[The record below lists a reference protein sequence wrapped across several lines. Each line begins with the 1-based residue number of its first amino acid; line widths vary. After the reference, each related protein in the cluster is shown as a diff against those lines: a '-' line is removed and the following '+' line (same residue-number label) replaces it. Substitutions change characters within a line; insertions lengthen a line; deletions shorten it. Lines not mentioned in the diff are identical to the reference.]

1 MTVSDR
7 AAAIWIG
14 VIAAAIYV
22 AAGFGLSTDYDY
34 YGRLA
39 DAFLH
44 GRWWL
49 TEAPQWLNDLL
60 PCGEGRFCVVYP
72 PLPAI
77 LSLPF
82 VPFFPTAVSQV
93 VASRIAGGA
102 SAGILY
108 YGLRA
113 YGAPR
118 TYALAGAVLSAFGT
132 TLLFSSVD
140 GRAWF
145 AAHSASM
152 LFLALAF
159 AVAARGG
166 SAVAVG
172 ALVGI
177 SALARLPVALAA
189 PALALL
195 CARRAG
201 TGYRRSLGGVIAGG
215 VPLALL
221 YVGSNL
227 LRWGTPLDDGY
238 AQLTQGDVFF
248 NHGLFSPLYLLR
260 HLKAI
265 FLEPPDFVP
274 GTPFFLRPH
283 FIGMSLFLTTPAFVW
298 IFLALREIRRDI
310 VVAATAL
317 AALLALLPDLFHGT
331 VGFQQFGYRFSIDAQ
346 PFLIAL
352 ALAGDGLFRGID
364 RKSTR
369 LNSSHTVI
377 SYAVFCLKKKKVEK
391 VRAVSR
397 CEDVGDWG
405 VAEVEPCKSN
415 AERAP
420 PPC

>member
-7 AAAIWIG
+7 AVAIWIA

-22 AAGFGLSTDYDY
+22 AAGVGLATDYDY

-49 TEAPQWLNDLL
+49 TEAPPWLNELL
-60 PCGEGRFCVVYP
+60 PCGDGRFCVVYP

-102 SAGILY
+102 SAGVLY

-113 YGAPR
+113 YRAPR
-118 TYALAGAVLSAFGT
+118 TYALAGAILSAFGT
-132 TLLFSSVD
+132 TLFFSSVD
-140 GRAWF
+140 GRAWY

-159 AVAARGG
+159 AAAARGG
-166 SAVAVG
+166 TTLAVG
-172 ALVGI
+172 ALIGI

-195 CARRAG
+195 CARRG
-201 TGYRRSLGGVIAGG
+201 GGPYGRSLAGVIAGG
-215 VPLALL
+215 APFAIV
-221 YVGSNL
+221 YVGYNL
-227 LRWGTPLDDGY
+227 LRWGTPFDDGY
-238 AQLTQGDVFF
+238 ARLTEGDVFF

-260 HLKAI
+260 QLHAI
-265 FLEPPDFVP
+265 FLEPPDLVAN
-274 GTPFFLRPH
+274 TPFFMRPR
-283 FIGMSLFLTTPAFVW
+283 FIGMSLFLTTPAFLWVF
-298 IFLALREIRRDI
+298 IALREIRRNV
-310 VVAATAL
+310 VVAMTGG

-346 PFLIAL
+346 PFLVAL
-352 ALAGDGLFRGID
+352 ALSGDGFLGGVWRRRPTILFVAVILF
-364 RKSTR
+364 SVAVNVYATIAITR
-369 LNSSHTVI
+369 FD
-377 SYAVFCLKKKKVEK
+377 Y
-391 VRAVSR
+391 
-397 CEDVGDWG
+397 WQ
-405 VAEVEPCKSN
+405 
-415 AERAP
+415 
-420 PPC
+420 

>member
-14 VIAAAIYV
+14 VIAAGIYV
-22 AAGFGLSTDYDY
+22 AAGFGLATEYDY

-49 TEAPQWLNDLL
+49 TEAPPWLNELL
-60 PCGEGRFCVVYP
+60 VCGEGRYCVVYP

-82 VPFFPTAVSQV
+82 VPFFPAAVAQV
-93 VASRIAGGA
+93 VASRLAGGA
-102 SAGILY
+102 SAGVLY

-118 TYALAGAVLSAFGT
+118 TYALAGALLSAFGT
-132 TLLFSSVD
+132 TLFFSSVD

-152 LFLALAF
+152 LFLAGAF

-166 SAVAVG
+166 NAVAVG
-172 ALVGI
+172 ALLGL

-189 PALALL
+189 PAVALL

-201 TGYRRSLGGVIAGG
+201 TGYGRTLGGVIAGG
-215 VPLALL
+215 LPLTVV
-221 YVGSNL
+221 YVGYNL

-238 AQLTQGDVFF
+238 ARLAQGDVFF
-248 NHGLFSPLYLLR
+248 RQGLFSPLYLLR
-260 HLKAI
+260 QLQAI
-265 FLEPPDFVP
+265 FLETPEFVP
-274 GTPFFLRPH
+274 GTPFFLRPR
-283 FIGMSLFLTTPAFVW
+283 FIGMSLFLTTPAFLWV
-298 IFLALREIRRDI
+298 FLGLREVRRNV
-310 VVAATAL
+310 VVAATAA

-346 PFLIAL
+346 PFLVAL
-352 ALAGDGLFRGID
+352 ALTGDGLGRGIW
-364 RKSTR
+364 RR
-369 LNSSHTVI
+369 RPTVI
-377 SYAVFCLKKKKVEK
+377 FILAIVLSLAVNIYATIAITRFEY
-391 VRAVSR
+391 
-397 CEDVGDWG
+397 WQ
-405 VAEVEPCKSN
+405 
-415 AERAP
+415 
-420 PPC
+420 